1 MGFFDK
7 ALKKVQDVGENIA
20 ASANNVKT
28 VVETSVQDTMEIT
41 GLKRQIRELEKEM
54 DAQYLQIG
62 KKYAEFVADMDDAE
76 PETAENEAAEATE
89 SSEVIDEVKEEA
101 IDEVKAEDVAETVD
115 EAKEEAADETIDE
128 VKAEDTAETI
138 DEEKEVSEEPAE
150 DKVAEESDEDE
161 EPVFDVSDFL
171 TIIKQDQAKKKEL
184 ENQLAEV
191 EKRALIYRTN
201 SEFRHIF
208 SELLGNKPH
217 EVLYIL
223 RFSLE
228 TFAKFRILCSN
239 SHRTGIQITYA
250 HHHTAKR
257 YKRSCRKS
265 EFFRSQKCRDRHI
278 SSAHQ
283 FSVCFDLHTFT
294 QSVLDQC
301 LMSLSQTKFPRKSR
315 IVDGT
320 FRSSTGT
327 AVVTGNQNY
336 LCSCFC
342 HTCCYGSDAC
352 F

>member
-20 ASANNVKT
+20 ATANNVKT

-76 PETAENEAAEATE
+76 PETAENEAAEAETTE
-89 SSEVIDEVKEEA
+89 ATEPSEVIDEVKEEA
-101 IDEVKAEDVAETVD
+101 IDEVKAEAAAETVD

-191 EKRALIYRTN
+191 EKRAKQNT
-201 SEFRHIF
+201 
-208 SELLGNKPH
+208 LLREKTKAEESFEQEKG
-217 EVLYIL
+217 
-223 RFSLE
+223 
-228 TFAKFRILCSN
+228 
-239 SHRTGIQITYA
+239 
-250 HHHTAKR
+250 
-257 YKRSCRKS
+257 
-265 EFFRSQKCRDRHI
+265 
-278 SSAHQ
+278 
-283 FSVCFDLHTFT
+283 
-294 QSVLDQC
+294 VLDKALAMEIISKEEYEQK
-301 LMSLSQTKFPRKSR
+301 LNIARKKVENFEEIKKIEQQFEMGIITKEEKDEK
-315 IVDGT
+315 IN
-320 FRSSTGT
+320 
-327 AVVTGNQNY
+327 AILN
-336 LCSCFC
+336 
-342 HTCCYGSDAC
+342 A
-352 F
+352 

>member
-101 IDEVKAEDVAETVD
+101 IDEVKAE
-115 EAKEEAADETIDE
+115 AA
-128 VKAEDTAETI
+128 A
-138 DEEKEVSEEPAE
+138 
-150 DKVAEESDEDE
+150 DEDE

-191 EKRALIYRTN
+191 EKRAKQNT
-201 SEFRHIF
+201 
-208 SELLGNKPH
+208 LLREKTKAEESFEQEKG
-217 EVLYIL
+217 
-223 RFSLE
+223 
-228 TFAKFRILCSN
+228 
-239 SHRTGIQITYA
+239 
-250 HHHTAKR
+250 
-257 YKRSCRKS
+257 
-265 EFFRSQKCRDRHI
+265 
-278 SSAHQ
+278 
-283 FSVCFDLHTFT
+283 
-294 QSVLDQC
+294 VLDKALAMEIISKEEYEQK
-301 LMSLSQTKFPRKSR
+301 LNIARKKVENFEEIKKIEQQFEMGIITKEEKDEK
-315 IVDGT
+315 IN
-320 FRSSTGT
+320 
-327 AVVTGNQNY
+327 AILN
-336 LCSCFC
+336 
-342 HTCCYGSDAC
+342 A
-352 F
+352 

>member
-76 PETAENEAAEATE
+76 PETAENEAAEAETTEATE

-101 IDEVKAEDVAETVD
+101 IDEVKAEAAAETVD
-115 EAKEEAADETIDE
+115 EAKEEAAAETIDE

-191 EKRALIYRTN
+191 EKRAKQNT
-201 SEFRHIF
+201 
-208 SELLGNKPH
+208 LLREKTKAEESFEQEKG
-217 EVLYIL
+217 
-223 RFSLE
+223 
-228 TFAKFRILCSN
+228 
-239 SHRTGIQITYA
+239 
-250 HHHTAKR
+250 
-257 YKRSCRKS
+257 
-265 EFFRSQKCRDRHI
+265 
-278 SSAHQ
+278 
-283 FSVCFDLHTFT
+283 
-294 QSVLDQC
+294 VLDKALAMEIISKEEYEQK
-301 LMSLSQTKFPRKSR
+301 LNIARKKVENFEEIKKIEQQFEMGIITKEEKDEK
-315 IVDGT
+315 INALLNV
-320 FRSSTGT
+320 
-327 AVVTGNQNY
+327 
-336 LCSCFC
+336 
-342 HTCCYGSDAC
+342 
-352 F
+352 

>member
-76 PETAENEAAEATE
+76 PETAENEAAEAETTEATE

-101 IDEVKAEDVAETVD
+101 IDEVKAEAAAETVD
-115 EAKEEAADETIDE
+115 EAKEEAAAETIDE

-191 EKRALIYRTN
+191 EKRAKQNT
-201 SEFRHIF
+201 
-208 SELLGNKPH
+208 LLREKTKAEESFEQEKG
-217 EVLYIL
+217 
-223 RFSLE
+223 
-228 TFAKFRILCSN
+228 
-239 SHRTGIQITYA
+239 
-250 HHHTAKR
+250 
-257 YKRSCRKS
+257 
-265 EFFRSQKCRDRHI
+265 
-278 SSAHQ
+278 
-283 FSVCFDLHTFT
+283 
-294 QSVLDQC
+294 VLDKALAMEIISKEEYEQKRNIAKKKVENFEEIKKIEQQFE
-301 LMSLSQTKFPRKSR
+301 MGIITKEEKDEK
-315 IVDGT
+315 IN
-320 FRSSTGT
+320 
-327 AVVTGNQNY
+327 AILN
-336 LCSCFC
+336 
-342 HTCCYGSDAC
+342 A
-352 F
+352 

>member
-76 PETAENEAAEATE
+76 PETAENEAAEAETTEAETTEATE

-101 IDEVKAEDVAETVD
+101 IDEVKAEAAAETVD
-115 EAKEEAADETIDE
+115 EAKEEAAAETIDE

-138 DEEKEVSEEPAE
+138 DEEKEVSKEPAE

-191 EKRALIYRTN
+191 EKRAKQNT
-201 SEFRHIF
+201 
-208 SELLGNKPH
+208 LLREKTKAEESFEQEKG
-217 EVLYIL
+217 
-223 RFSLE
+223 
-228 TFAKFRILCSN
+228 
-239 SHRTGIQITYA
+239 
-250 HHHTAKR
+250 
-257 YKRSCRKS
+257 
-265 EFFRSQKCRDRHI
+265 
-278 SSAHQ
+278 
-283 FSVCFDLHTFT
+283 
-294 QSVLDQC
+294 VLDKALAMEIISKEEYEQK
-301 LMSLSQTKFPRKSR
+301 LNIARKKVENFEEIKKIEQQFEMGIITKEEKDDK
-315 IVDGT
+315 IN
-320 FRSSTGT
+320 
-327 AVVTGNQNY
+327 AILN
-336 LCSCFC
+336 
-342 HTCCYGSDAC
+342 A
-352 F
+352 

>member
-76 PETAENEAAEATE
+76 PETAENEAAEAETTEATE

-101 IDEVKAEDVAETVD
+101 IDEVKAEV
-115 EAKEEAADETIDE
+115 AADETIDE

-138 DEEKEVSEEPAE
+138 DEEKEVFEEPAE

-191 EKRALIYRTN
+191 EKRAKQNT
-201 SEFRHIF
+201 
-208 SELLGNKPH
+208 LLREKTKAEESFEQEKG
-217 EVLYIL
+217 
-223 RFSLE
+223 
-228 TFAKFRILCSN
+228 
-239 SHRTGIQITYA
+239 
-250 HHHTAKR
+250 
-257 YKRSCRKS
+257 
-265 EFFRSQKCRDRHI
+265 
-278 SSAHQ
+278 
-283 FSVCFDLHTFT
+283 
-294 QSVLDQC
+294 VLDKALAMEIISKEEYEQK
-301 LMSLSQTKFPRKSR
+301 LNIARKKVENFEEIKKIEQQFEMGIITKEEKDEK
-315 IVDGT
+315 IN
-320 FRSSTGT
+320 
-327 AVVTGNQNY
+327 AILN
-336 LCSCFC
+336 
-342 HTCCYGSDAC
+342 A
-352 F
+352 

>member
-76 PETAENEAAEATE
+76 PETAENEAAEAETTE
-89 SSEVIDEVKEEA
+89 ATEPSEVIDEVKEEA
-101 IDEVKAEDVAETVD
+101 IDEVKAEAAAETVD

-191 EKRALIYRTN
+191 EKRAKQNT
-201 SEFRHIF
+201 
-208 SELLGNKPH
+208 LLREKTKAEESFEQEKG
-217 EVLYIL
+217 
-223 RFSLE
+223 
-228 TFAKFRILCSN
+228 
-239 SHRTGIQITYA
+239 
-250 HHHTAKR
+250 
-257 YKRSCRKS
+257 
-265 EFFRSQKCRDRHI
+265 
-278 SSAHQ
+278 
-283 FSVCFDLHTFT
+283 
-294 QSVLDQC
+294 VLDKALAMEIISKEEYEQKRNIARKKVENFEEIKKIEQQFE
-301 LMSLSQTKFPRKSR
+301 MGIITKEEKDEK
-315 IVDGT
+315 IN
-320 FRSSTGT
+320 
-327 AVVTGNQNY
+327 AILN
-336 LCSCFC
+336 
-342 HTCCYGSDAC
+342 A
-352 F
+352 

>member
-76 PETAENEAAEATE
+76 PETAENEATEAETTEATE
-89 SSEVIDEVKEEA
+89 SSEVIDEVKAEAAEA

-191 EKRALIYRTN
+191 EKRAKQNT
-201 SEFRHIF
+201 
-208 SELLGNKPH
+208 LLREKTKAAFEQEKG
-217 EVLYIL
+217 
-223 RFSLE
+223 
-228 TFAKFRILCSN
+228 
-239 SHRTGIQITYA
+239 
-250 HHHTAKR
+250 
-257 YKRSCRKS
+257 
-265 EFFRSQKCRDRHI
+265 
-278 SSAHQ
+278 
-283 FSVCFDLHTFT
+283 
-294 QSVLDQC
+294 VLDKALAMEIISKEEYEQK
-301 LMSLSQTKFPRKSR
+301 LNIARKKVENFEEIKKIEQQFEMGIITKEEKDEK
-315 IVDGT
+315 IN
-320 FRSSTGT
+320 
-327 AVVTGNQNY
+327 AILN
-336 LCSCFC
+336 
-342 HTCCYGSDAC
+342 A
-352 F
+352 

>member
-191 EKRALIYRTN
+191 EKRAKQNT
-201 SEFRHIF
+201 
-208 SELLGNKPH
+208 LLREKTKAEESFEQEKG
-217 EVLYIL
+217 
-223 RFSLE
+223 
-228 TFAKFRILCSN
+228 
-239 SHRTGIQITYA
+239 
-250 HHHTAKR
+250 
-257 YKRSCRKS
+257 
-265 EFFRSQKCRDRHI
+265 
-278 SSAHQ
+278 
-283 FSVCFDLHTFT
+283 
-294 QSVLDQC
+294 VLDKALVMEIISKEEYEQK
-301 LMSLSQTKFPRKSR
+301 LNIARKKVENFEEIKKIEQQFEMGIITKEEKDEK
-315 IVDGT
+315 IN
-320 FRSSTGT
+320 
-327 AVVTGNQNY
+327 AILN
-336 LCSCFC
+336 
-342 HTCCYGSDAC
+342 A
-352 F
+352 

>member
-20 ASANNVKT
+20 ASASNVKT

-89 SSEVIDEVKEEA
+89 SSEVIDEVKAEAAAEA

-128 VKAEDTAETI
+128 VKAEDTVETI
-138 DEEKEVSEEPAE
+138 NEEKEVSKEPAE

-191 EKRALIYRTN
+191 EKRAKQNT
-201 SEFRHIF
+201 
-208 SELLGNKPH
+208 LLREKTKAEESFEQEKG
-217 EVLYIL
+217 
-223 RFSLE
+223 
-228 TFAKFRILCSN
+228 
-239 SHRTGIQITYA
+239 
-250 HHHTAKR
+250 
-257 YKRSCRKS
+257 
-265 EFFRSQKCRDRHI
+265 
-278 SSAHQ
+278 
-283 FSVCFDLHTFT
+283 
-294 QSVLDQC
+294 VLDKALAMEIISKEEYEQK
-301 LMSLSQTKFPRKSR
+301 LNIARKKVENFEEIKKIEQQFEMGIITKEEKDEK
-315 IVDGT
+315 IN
-320 FRSSTGT
+320 
-327 AVVTGNQNY
+327 AILN
-336 LCSCFC
+336 
-342 HTCCYGSDAC
+342 A
-352 F
+352 

>member
-76 PETAENEAAEATE
+76 PETAENEAAEAETTEAETTEATE

-101 IDEVKAEDVAETVD
+101 IDEVKAEAAAETVD
-115 EAKEEAADETIDE
+115 EAKEEAAAETIDE

-138 DEEKEVSEEPAE
+138 DEEKEVSKEPAE

-191 EKRALIYRTN
+191 EKRAKQNT
-201 SEFRHIF
+201 
-208 SELLGNKPH
+208 LLREKTKAEESFEQEKG
-217 EVLYIL
+217 
-223 RFSLE
+223 
-228 TFAKFRILCSN
+228 
-239 SHRTGIQITYA
+239 
-250 HHHTAKR
+250 
-257 YKRSCRKS
+257 
-265 EFFRSQKCRDRHI
+265 
-278 SSAHQ
+278 
-283 FSVCFDLHTFT
+283 
-294 QSVLDQC
+294 VLDKALAMEIISKEEYEQK
-301 LMSLSQTKFPRKSR
+301 LNIARKKVENFEEIKKIEQQFEMGIITKEEKDEIADFLSGYHQQ
-315 IVDGT
+315 I
-320 FRSSTGT
+320 
-327 AVVTGNQNY
+327 
-336 LCSCFC
+336 
-342 HTCCYGSDAC
+342 
-352 F
+352 

>member
-76 PETAENEAAEATE
+76 PETAENEAAEAETTE
-89 SSEVIDEVKEEA
+89 ATEPSEVIDEVKEEA
-101 IDEVKAEDVAETVD
+101 IDEVKAEAAAETVD
-115 EAKEEAADETIDE
+115 EAKEEAADEAIDE

-138 DEEKEVSEEPAE
+138 DEEKEASEEPAE

-191 EKRALIYRTN
+191 EKRAKQNT
-201 SEFRHIF
+201 
-208 SELLGNKPH
+208 LLREYTKAEESFEQEKG
-217 EVLYIL
+217 
-223 RFSLE
+223 
-228 TFAKFRILCSN
+228 
-239 SHRTGIQITYA
+239 
-250 HHHTAKR
+250 
-257 YKRSCRKS
+257 
-265 EFFRSQKCRDRHI
+265 
-278 SSAHQ
+278 
-283 FSVCFDLHTFT
+283 
-294 QSVLDQC
+294 VLDKALAMEIISKEEYEQK
-301 LMSLSQTKFPRKSR
+301 LNIAKKKVGNFEEIKKIEQQFEMGIITKEEKDEK
-315 IVDGT
+315 IN
-320 FRSSTGT
+320 
-327 AVVTGNQNY
+327 AILN
-336 LCSCFC
+336 
-342 HTCCYGSDAC
+342 A
-352 F
+352 

>member
-41 GLKRQIRELEKEM
+41 DLKRQIRELEKEM

-76 PETAENEAAEATE
+76 PETAENEAAEAETTE
-89 SSEVIDEVKEEA
+89 ATEPSEVIDEVKEEA
-101 IDEVKAEDVAETVD
+101 IDEVKAEAAAETVD

-191 EKRALIYRTN
+191 EKRAKQNT
-201 SEFRHIF
+201 
-208 SELLGNKPH
+208 LLREKTKAEESFEQEKG
-217 EVLYIL
+217 
-223 RFSLE
+223 
-228 TFAKFRILCSN
+228 
-239 SHRTGIQITYA
+239 
-250 HHHTAKR
+250 
-257 YKRSCRKS
+257 
-265 EFFRSQKCRDRHI
+265 
-278 SSAHQ
+278 
-283 FSVCFDLHTFT
+283 
-294 QSVLDQC
+294 VLDKALAMEIISKEEYEQK
-301 LMSLSQTKFPRKSR
+301 LNIARKKVENFEEIKKIEQQFEMGIITKEEKDEK
-315 IVDGT
+315 IN
-320 FRSSTGT
+320 
-327 AVVTGNQNY
+327 AILN
-336 LCSCFC
+336 
-342 HTCCYGSDAC
+342 A
-352 F
+352 

>member
-101 IDEVKAEDVAETVD
+101 IDEVKAEAADETVD
-115 EAKEEAADETIDE
+115 EAKEEAA
-128 VKAEDTAETI
+128 
-138 DEEKEVSEEPAE
+138 
-150 DKVAEESDEDE
+150 DEDE

-191 EKRALIYRTN
+191 EKRAKQNT
-201 SEFRHIF
+201 
-208 SELLGNKPH
+208 LLREKTKAEESFEQEKG
-217 EVLYIL
+217 
-223 RFSLE
+223 
-228 TFAKFRILCSN
+228 
-239 SHRTGIQITYA
+239 
-250 HHHTAKR
+250 
-257 YKRSCRKS
+257 
-265 EFFRSQKCRDRHI
+265 
-278 SSAHQ
+278 
-283 FSVCFDLHTFT
+283 
-294 QSVLDQC
+294 VLDKALAMEIISKEEYEQK
-301 LMSLSQTKFPRKSR
+301 LNIARKKVENFEEIKKIEQQFEMGIITKEEKDEKINAILNS
-315 IVDGT
+315 
-320 FRSSTGT
+320 
-327 AVVTGNQNY
+327 
-336 LCSCFC
+336 
-342 HTCCYGSDAC
+342 
-352 F
+352 

>member
-76 PETAENEAAEATE
+76 PETAENEAAEAETTEATE

-101 IDEVKAEDVAETVD
+101 IDEVKAEAAAETVD
-115 EAKEEAADETIDE
+115 EAKEEAANETIDE
-128 VKAEDTAETI
+128 VKAEDTVETI
-138 DEEKEVSEEPAE
+138 NEEKEASEESAE

-191 EKRALIYRTN
+191 EKRAKQNT
-201 SEFRHIF
+201 
-208 SELLGNKPH
+208 LLREKTKAEESFEQEKG
-217 EVLYIL
+217 
-223 RFSLE
+223 
-228 TFAKFRILCSN
+228 
-239 SHRTGIQITYA
+239 
-250 HHHTAKR
+250 
-257 YKRSCRKS
+257 
-265 EFFRSQKCRDRHI
+265 
-278 SSAHQ
+278 
-283 FSVCFDLHTFT
+283 
-294 QSVLDQC
+294 VLDKALAMEIISKEEYEQK
-301 LMSLSQTKFPRKSR
+301 LNIARKKVENFEEIKKIEQQFEMGIITKEEKDEK
-315 IVDGT
+315 IN
-320 FRSSTGT
+320 
-327 AVVTGNQNY
+327 AILN
-336 LCSCFC
+336 
-342 HTCCYGSDAC
+342 A
-352 F
+352 

>member
-89 SSEVIDEVKEEA
+89 SSEVIDEVKAEAAAEA
-101 IDEVKAEDVAETVD
+101 IDEVKAEDA
-115 EAKEEAADETIDE
+115 
-128 VKAEDTAETI
+128 AETI

-191 EKRALIYRTN
+191 EKRAKQNT
-201 SEFRHIF
+201 
-208 SELLGNKPH
+208 LLREKTKAEESFEQEKG
-217 EVLYIL
+217 
-223 RFSLE
+223 
-228 TFAKFRILCSN
+228 
-239 SHRTGIQITYA
+239 
-250 HHHTAKR
+250 
-257 YKRSCRKS
+257 
-265 EFFRSQKCRDRHI
+265 
-278 SSAHQ
+278 
-283 FSVCFDLHTFT
+283 
-294 QSVLDQC
+294 VLDKALAMEIISKEEYEQK
-301 LMSLSQTKFPRKSR
+301 LNIARKKVENFEEIKKIEQQFEMGIITKEEKDEK
-315 IVDGT
+315 IN
-320 FRSSTGT
+320 
-327 AVVTGNQNY
+327 AILN
-336 LCSCFC
+336 
-342 HTCCYGSDAC
+342 A
-352 F
+352 

>member
-20 ASANNVKT
+20 ASASNVKT

-89 SSEVIDEVKEEA
+89 SSEVIDEVKAEAAAEA

-128 VKAEDTAETI
+128 VKAEDTVETI
-138 DEEKEVSEEPAE
+138 NEEKEVSKEPAE

-191 EKRALIYRTN
+191 EKRAKQNT
-201 SEFRHIF
+201 
-208 SELLGNKPH
+208 LLREKTKAEESFEQEKG
-217 EVLYIL
+217 
-223 RFSLE
+223 
-228 TFAKFRILCSN
+228 
-239 SHRTGIQITYA
+239 
-250 HHHTAKR
+250 
-257 YKRSCRKS
+257 
-265 EFFRSQKCRDRHI
+265 
-278 SSAHQ
+278 
-283 FSVCFDLHTFT
+283 
-294 QSVLDQC
+294 VLDKALAMEIISKEEYEQK
-301 LMSLSQTKFPRKSR
+301 LNIAKNKVENFEEIKKIEQQFEMGIITKEEKDEK
-315 IVDGT
+315 IN
-320 FRSSTGT
+320 
-327 AVVTGNQNY
+327 AILN
-336 LCSCFC
+336 
-342 HTCCYGSDAC
+342 A
-352 F
+352 

>member
-76 PETAENEAAEATE
+76 PETAENEAAEAETTEAETTEATE

-101 IDEVKAEDVAETVD
+101 IDEVKAEAAAETVD
-115 EAKEEAADETIDE
+115 EAKEEAAAETIDE

-138 DEEKEVSEEPAE
+138 DEEKEVSKEPAE

-161 EPVFDVSDFL
+161 EPVFDVSDIL

-191 EKRALIYRTN
+191 EKRAKQNT
-201 SEFRHIF
+201 
-208 SELLGNKPH
+208 LLREKTKAEESFEQEKG
-217 EVLYIL
+217 
-223 RFSLE
+223 
-228 TFAKFRILCSN
+228 
-239 SHRTGIQITYA
+239 
-250 HHHTAKR
+250 
-257 YKRSCRKS
+257 
-265 EFFRSQKCRDRHI
+265 
-278 SSAHQ
+278 
-283 FSVCFDLHTFT
+283 
-294 QSVLDQC
+294 VLDKALAMEIISKEEYEQK
-301 LMSLSQTKFPRKSR
+301 LNIARKKVENFEEIKKIEQQFEMGIITKEEKDEK
-315 IVDGT
+315 IN
-320 FRSSTGT
+320 
-327 AVVTGNQNY
+327 AILN
-336 LCSCFC
+336 
-342 HTCCYGSDAC
+342 A
-352 F
+352 

>member
-89 SSEVIDEVKEEA
+89 SSEVIDEVK
-101 IDEVKAEDVAETVD
+101 
-115 EAKEEAADETIDE
+115 
-128 VKAEDTAETI
+128 AEDTAETI

-191 EKRALIYRTN
+191 EKRAKQNT
-201 SEFRHIF
+201 
-208 SELLGNKPH
+208 LLREKTKAEESFEQEKG
-217 EVLYIL
+217 
-223 RFSLE
+223 
-228 TFAKFRILCSN
+228 
-239 SHRTGIQITYA
+239 
-250 HHHTAKR
+250 
-257 YKRSCRKS
+257 
-265 EFFRSQKCRDRHI
+265 
-278 SSAHQ
+278 
-283 FSVCFDLHTFT
+283 
-294 QSVLDQC
+294 VLDKALAMEIISKEEYEQK
-301 LMSLSQTKFPRKSR
+301 LNIARKKVENFEEIKKIEQQFEMGIITKEEKDEK
-315 IVDGT
+315 IN
-320 FRSSTGT
+320 
-327 AVVTGNQNY
+327 AILN
-336 LCSCFC
+336 
-342 HTCCYGSDAC
+342 A
-352 F
+352 

>member
-76 PETAENEAAEATE
+76 PETAENEAAEAETTEATE

-101 IDEVKAEDVAETVD
+101 IDEVKAEAAAEAIDEVKAEDADETVD
-115 EAKEEAADETIDE
+115 EAKEEAPAETIDE

-138 DEEKEVSEEPAE
+138 DEEKEASEEPAE

-191 EKRALIYRTN
+191 EKRAKQNT
-201 SEFRHIF
+201 
-208 SELLGNKPH
+208 LLREKTKAEESFEQEKG
-217 EVLYIL
+217 
-223 RFSLE
+223 
-228 TFAKFRILCSN
+228 
-239 SHRTGIQITYA
+239 
-250 HHHTAKR
+250 
-257 YKRSCRKS
+257 
-265 EFFRSQKCRDRHI
+265 
-278 SSAHQ
+278 
-283 FSVCFDLHTFT
+283 
-294 QSVLDQC
+294 VLDKALAMEIISKEEYEQK
-301 LMSLSQTKFPRKSR
+301 LNIARKKVENFEEIKKIEQQFEMGIITKEEKDEK
-315 IVDGT
+315 IN
-320 FRSSTGT
+320 
-327 AVVTGNQNY
+327 AILN
-336 LCSCFC
+336 
-342 HTCCYGSDAC
+342 A
-352 F
+352 